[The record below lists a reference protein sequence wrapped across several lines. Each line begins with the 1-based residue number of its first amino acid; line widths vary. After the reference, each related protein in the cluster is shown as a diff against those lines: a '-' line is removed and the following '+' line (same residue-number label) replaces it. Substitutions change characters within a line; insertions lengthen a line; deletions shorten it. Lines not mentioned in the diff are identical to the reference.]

1 LHPNYTV
8 NINRLVALR
17 IGDRYK
23 ELFLRFGKISEKYS
37 SVIWALAYFSTFEDI
52 RKSID
57 SYVSNAAMASFYL
70 CPSRTSVFDLAV
82 DMIEAGDK
90 KEYCRRICRNVN
102 YAIKTFTSSQR
113 RFLLSMLHEDCD
125 MRTIHKR
132 FRMKIPEFNFC
143 LKKILAMLDE
153 KFTAIGMDKQYFCDM
168 NAKVLTE
175 YANKY
180 EFNVFTEQS
189 IE

>member
-1 LHPNYTV
+1 
-8 NINRLVALR
+8 
-17 IGDRYK
+17 
-23 ELFLRFGKISEKYS
+23 
-37 SVIWALAYFSTFEDI
+37 
-52 RKSID
+52 
-57 SYVSNAAMASFYL
+57 
-70 CPSRTSVFDLAV
+70 
-82 DMIEAGDK
+82 
-90 KEYCRRICRNVN
+90 
-102 YAIKTFTSSQR
+102 
-113 RFLLSMLHEDCD
+113 

-153 KFTAIGMDKQYFCDM
+153 KLTAIGMDKQYFCDM